1 MGARE
6 MDAIG
11 DLIADALA
19 ASENAAE
26 LAAIRQR
33 VGDLCRRFPLYDALA

>member
-1 MGARE
+1 

-19 ASENAAE
+19 KSGDEPA
-26 LAAIRQR
+26 LAAIHDR
-33 VGDLCRRFPLYDALA
+33 VRELCRRFPLYDALA